1 VLFGLQAQ
9 AAYDAEKAA
18 SAAGDTATYE
28 KKKDEAKQ
36 KSMMADICFVAGGV
50 AAGVG
55 TYLLLTS
62 PSTPTVAVAPLDGG
76 LVAVYSGRF

>member
-9 AAYDAEKAA
+9 AAYDAEKKA
-18 SAAGDTATYE
+18 SEAGDEATYQQ
-28 KKKDEAKQ
+28 KKDEAKQ
-36 KSMMADICFVAGGV
+36 KAMVADVCFVAGGV

-62 PSTPTVAVAPLDGG
+62 PATVAVVPTDGG
-76 LVAVYSGRF
+76 MVAVLSGRF